1 MEKNVIVV
9 ASVLGIQSP
18 SGLQLIHGNRTV
30 TDLKHVAKIKGAM
43 KRGEIV
49 PPIIIDKLTKLIIDG
64 QHRFMAACELWREG
78 NSYILSYLEFEFENP
93 LLSAIQYNANS
104 KKWSTADYVK
114 AYIVDGRESYD
125 ILRKFCQSHEHFRG
139 GRSGFQYKAAA
150 QLITGQACGDEIQR
164 GTLQITEEQA
174 KIADIAYNQL
184 AQMAAAIGKERG
196 GLTLLKRGIVLA
208 WLGVRDLILS
218 NMTIDAFTNL
228 MKKHFVCPVSDKKV
242 LYQSMY
248 LDVYNKSKKK
258 K

>member
-1 MEKNVIVV
+1 MEKNVI

-30 TDLKHVAKIKGAM
+30 TDLKHVAKIKEAM

-93 LLSAIQYNANS
+93 LLSAIRYNSNS

-150 QLITGQACGDEIQR
+150 QLITGQACGYR
-164 GTLQITEEQA
+164 GEHSKSQ
-174 KIADIAYNQL
+174 KS
-184 AQMAAAIGKERG
+184 R
-196 GLTLLKRGIVLA
+196 LK
-208 WLGVRDLILS
+208 
-218 NMTIDAFTNL
+218 
-228 MKKHFVCPVSDKKV
+228 
-242 LYQSMY
+242 
-248 LDVYNKSKKK
+248 
-258 K
+258 

>member
-1 MEKNVIVV
+1 MEKNVIAV

-30 TDLKHVAKIKGAM
+30 TDLKHVAKIKEAM

-93 LLSAIQYNANS
+93 LLSAIQYNSNS

-125 ILRKFCQSHEHFRG
+125 ILHKFCQSHEHFRG
-139 GRSGFQYKAAA
+139 GRNGFQYKAAA
-150 QLITGQACGDEIQR
+150 QLITGQACGDAIQR
-164 GTLQITEEQA
+164 GILQITEEQA
-174 KIADIAYNQL
+174 KVADIAYNQL

-196 GLTLLKRGIVLA
+196 GLTLLKRDIVLA
-208 WLGVRDLILS
+208 WLGVRGLILS

-228 MKKHFVCPVSDKKV
+228 MKKHFVCPISDKKV

-248 LDVYNKSKKK
+248 LDVYKSKK
-258 K
+258 

>member
-30 TDLKHVAKIKGAM
+30 TDLKHVAKIKEAM

-93 LLSAIQYNANS
+93 LLSAIRYNS

-150 QLITGQACGDEIQR
+150 QLITGQACGDAIQR

-174 KIADIAYNQL
+174 KVADIAYNQL

-196 GLTLLKRGIVLA
+196 GLTLLKRDIVLA

>member
-30 TDLKHVAKIKGAM
+30 TDLKHVAKIKEAM

-93 LLSAIQYNANS
+93 LLSAIQYNSNS

-150 QLITGQACGDEIQR
+150 QLITGQACGDAIQR
-164 GTLQITEEQA
+164 GTIQITEEQA
-174 KIADIAYNQL
+174 KVADIAYNQL

-196 GLTLLKRGIVLA
+196 GLTLLKRDIVLA